1 MPPLK
6 SLPDLH
12 PPSAAA
18 AAPLRSQYLR
28 DIPIL
33 DLASPDKSQVA
44 AQIGLACQIYGFFQR
59 RSLFGG
65 WSVGKIS
72 SSSSGGEDELLLRRS
87 FKKVWAV
94 DELQC
99 EEGGGAQLRGLSP
112 PPLLSA
118 PGVSSALAVSASGF
132 QSRARGEL
140 HRKHVGP
147 AGAAHGNQLLPQVS
161 RTELTYGLPAHTD
174 PNALTILLQEPHVV
188 GLHVLRD
195 GEWTA
200 VDPRQAPSSS
210 TSAIS
215 FRRSAMGGTKSVASG
230 GGEFREGEDVGGVL
244 LLPV

>member
-44 AQIGLACQIYGFFQR
+44 AQIGLACQIYGFFQVVNHGIEEELIR
-59 RSLFGG
+59 RMVGG
-65 WSVGKIS
+65 
-72 SSSSGGEDELLLRRS
+72 RRRCTT
-87 FKKVWAV
+87 
-94 DELQC
+94 E
-99 EEGGGAQLRGLSP
+99 RTI
-112 PPLLSA
+112 
-118 PGVSSALAVSASGF
+118 SASTAIR
-132 QSRARGEL
+132 SRSIFRFGCL
-140 HRKHVGP
+140 SLRLS
-147 AGAAHGNQLLPQVS
+147 GAAHGNQLLPQVS